1 MPRSDRAPLPQ
12 AAPPRNDFAFPTS
25 HGGAGGDNRT
35 FPAGKAR
42 TATVSLAPPM
52 PDPQLPFA
60 AYLFDL
66 DGTLVDT
73 MPLHYRAYAKVFAED
88 GLILKQED
96 YAALVGAPARIALPK
111 FLASAGEAGTD
122 EARVAEVHARKKLAF
137 DRILETTRPE
147 LLPAAGILHRMR
159 GVRPCALVSS
169 GNRHG
174 VEAIVRTMGWGGAFG
189 VVITGDDVARGKPD
203 PEPFLM
209 AAGRLGVT
217 AADCVVYE
225 DTVEGLES
233 ARRAGMTAVDVTAA
247 DFDGR

>member
-1 MPRSDRAPLPQ
+1 MPQ
-12 AAPPRNDFAFPTS
+12 AKRPRNFFASPPS
-25 HGGAGGDNRT
+25 HDGAARDGGR
-35 FPAGKAR
+35 FPAGKAS
-42 TATVSLAPPM
+42 TAPVSLTPPM
-52 PDPQLPFA
+52 PDRPLPFA

-73 MPLHYRAYAKVFAED
+73 MPLHYRAYAEVFAED

-111 FLASAGEAGTD
+111 FLASAGEAGAD
-122 EARVAEVHARKKLAF
+122 EARVAEVHARKKVAF
-137 DRILETTRPE
+137 DFILETTRPA
-147 LLPAAGILHRMR
+147 LLPASRILDRVR

-174 VEAIVRTMGWGGAFG
+174 VEAIVRVMGWGDAFG

-217 AADCVVYE
+217 AADCVAFE

-233 ARRAGMTAVDVTAA
+233 ARRAGMRAVDVTVPG
-247 DFDGR
+247 FDGR